1 MKKSILIL
9 LAILFVSCSND
20 KSSPEAHDDHAHGE
34 VANAAHHHD
43 EDILEI
49 DKKVFESMNIEFDT
63 LKRRN
68 MNDAVYATG
77 HLRLPPNNE
86 ATVTAMV
93 GANIKDI
100 KVIEGDKVTKGQT
113 VVVMYHPNLIELQT
127 NFTELASELDYLEKE
142 YERQK
147 KLFDIDANSGKS
159 FQKVK
164 SEYLSKKARYNG
176 EKKKLQLLNINVEN
190 VLKGEITENIAI
202 KSPISG
208 YVTNIAVR
216 NGQYI
221 NPNDEIISI
230 VNNDHIHADLMIFEK
245 DAMKVKKGQQV
256 RFSSEFMPNKEMN
269 AVIYSVGKIFEENPK
284 AVHIHAEIKDNK
296 EGLIPGIYIK
306 GTILID
312 SVKVYALP
320 ETALVRDG
328 KDFYAFVYEG
338 ADTDHVQLH
347 RVKVITGLIKD
358 GWIEVKSILSNEK
371 SLKIAQNQAYFLQA
385 EMDKGSVGHSH

>member
-1 MKKSILIL
+1 MKKLILIL

-20 KSSPEAHDDHAHGE
+20 KSRPDAHDDHAHGE
-34 VANAAHHHD
+34 VADAAHPQD

-63 LKRRN
+63 LKGRN
-68 MNDAVYATG
+68 LNEAVYATG

-100 KVIEGDKVTKGQT
+100 RVIEGDKVAKGQT
-113 VVVMYHPNLIELQT
+113 LVTMHHPNLIELQT
-127 NFTELASELDYLEKE
+127 NFIELASELEYLEIE

-147 KLFDIDANSGKS
+147 KLFEMDANSGKS

-164 SEYLSKKARYNG
+164 SEYLSKKARYTG
-176 EKKKLQLLNINVEN
+176 EKKKLQLLNISIEN
-190 VLKGEITENIAI
+190 VLKGEVTESIAI
-202 KSPISG
+202 RSPIPG
-208 YVTNIAVR
+208 YVTKVAVR
-216 NGQYI
+216 NGQFI
-221 NPNDEIISI
+221 NPNDEILSL

-256 RFSSEFMPNKEMN
+256 RFSSEFIPSKEMN
-269 AVIYSVGKIFEENPK
+269 AVIYSVGKVFEENPK

-312 SVKVYALP
+312 SSKVNALP

-338 ADTDHVQLH
+338 ADTDHVQL
-347 RVKVITGLIKD
+347 RKVKVITGLIKD
-358 GWIEVKSILSNEK
+358 GWVEVKSILSNEK
-371 SLKIAQNQAYFLQA
+371 LMKIAQTQAYFLQA

>member
-1 MKKSILIL
+1 MKKLILIL
-9 LAILFVSCSND
+9 LAIAFASCTNEQSKD
-20 KSSPEAHDDHAHGE
+20 PHADHAHDE
-34 VANAAHHHD
+34 VTDAAHPHD
-43 EDILEI
+43 DDVLEI
-49 DKKVFESMNIEFDT
+49 DKKVFESMNIKFDS
-63 LKRRN
+63 LIRRN
-68 MNDAVYATG
+68 LSEAVYATG

-93 GANIKDI
+93 GANIRDI
-100 KVIEGDKVTKGQT
+100 KVIEGDKVAKGQT
-113 VVVMYHPNLIELQT
+113 LVIMHHPNLVELQT
-127 NFTELASELDYLEKE
+127 NFIELASELEYLETE

-147 KLFDIDANSGKS
+147 KLFDLDANSGKS

-164 SEYLSKKARYNG
+164 SEYLSKSARYKG
-176 EKKKLQLLNINVEN
+176 EKKKLQMLGISTDN

-202 KSPISG
+202 ISPIPG
-208 YVTNIAVR
+208 FVTKVAVR

-221 NPNDEIISI
+221 NPNDEILSI

-245 DAMKVKKGQQV
+245 DAMKVKKGQKV
-256 RFSSEFMPNKEMN
+256 RFSTEYIPDRELN
-269 AVIYSVGKIFEENPK
+269 AEIYSVGKVFEENPK
-284 AVHIHAEIKDNK
+284 AVHIHAEINDNK

-312 SVKVYALP
+312 SSKVNALP
-320 ETALVRDG
+320 ESALVRDG

-338 ADTDHVQLH
+338 KDDDHVQLR

-358 GWIEVKSILSNEK
+358 GWVEVKSILSNEK
-371 SLKIAQNQAYFLQA
+371 VMKIAQTQAYFLQA

>member
-1 MKKSILIL
+1 MKKLILIL
-9 LAILFVSCSND
+9 LAIAFASCTNEQSKD
-20 KSSPEAHDDHAHGE
+20 PHADHAHDE
-34 VANAAHHHD
+34 VADAAHPHD
-43 EDILEI
+43 DDVLEI
-49 DKKVFESMNIEFDT
+49 DKKVFESMNIKFDS
-63 LKRRN
+63 LIRRN
-68 MNDAVYATG
+68 LSEAVYATG

-93 GANIKDI
+93 GANIRDI
-100 KVIEGDKVTKGQT
+100 KVIEGDKVAKGQT
-113 VVVMYHPNLIELQT
+113 LVIMHHPNLVELQT
-127 NFTELASELDYLEKE
+127 NFIELASELEYLETE

-147 KLFDIDANSGKS
+147 KLFDLDANSGKS

-164 SEYLSKKARYNG
+164 SEYLSKSARYKG
-176 EKKKLQLLNINVEN
+176 EKKKLQMLGISTDN

-202 KSPISG
+202 KSPIPG
-208 YVTNIAVR
+208 FVTKVAVR

-221 NPNDEIISI
+221 NPNDEILSI

-245 DAMKVKKGQQV
+245 DAMKVKKGQKV
-256 RFSSEFMPNKEMN
+256 RFSTEYIPDRELN
-269 AVIYSVGKIFEENPK
+269 AEIYSVGKVFEENPK

-312 SVKVYALP
+312 SSKVNTLP
-320 ETALVRDG
+320 ESALVRDG

-338 ADTDHVQLH
+338 KDDDHVQLR

-358 GWIEVKSILSNEK
+358 GWVEVKSILSNDK
-371 SLKIAQNQAYFLQA
+371 VMKIAQTQAYFLQA

>member
-1 MKKSILIL
+1 MKKLILIIM
-9 LAILFVSCSND
+9 AIAFVSCSND
-20 KSSPEAHDDHAHGE
+20 QSQDPHADHAQGE
-34 VANAAHHHD
+34 SADTAQPHD

-49 DKKVFESMNIEFDT
+49 DKKVFQSMNIEFDSV
-63 LKRRN
+63 KMRN
-68 MNDAVYATG
+68 LSEAVYATG

-100 KVIEGDKVTKGQT
+100 RVIEGDKVSKGQT
-113 VVVMYHPNLIELQT
+113 LVVMHHPNLIEIQT
-127 NFTELASELDYLEKE
+127 NFVELASELEYLEAE
-142 YERQK
+142 FARQQ
-147 KLFDIDANSGKS
+147 KLFDMDANSGKS

-176 EKKKLQLLNINVEN
+176 EKRKLQLLNISTDN
-190 VLKGEITENIAI
+190 VLKGEITENLSI

-221 NPNDEIISI
+221 SPNDEIVSI
-230 VNNDHIHADLMIFEK
+230 VNNDHLHADLMIFEK
-245 DAMKVKKGQQV
+245 DAMKVKKGQKV
-256 RFSSEFMPNKEMN
+256 RFSSQFIPNKEMN
-269 AVIYSVGKIFEENPK
+269 AVIYSVGKVFEENPK

-312 SVKVYALP
+312 SAQVNALP
-320 ETALVRDG
+320 ETAVVRDG
-328 KDFYAFVYEG
+328 KDFYAFVYVNQDEQ
-338 ADTDHVQLH
+338 HVELR

-358 GWIEVKSILSNEK
+358 GWVEVKSILSNEK
-371 SLKIAQNQAYFLQA
+371 VTRIAQTQAYFLQA
-385 EMDKGSVGHSH
+385 EMDKGSVGHEH

>member
-1 MKKSILIL
+1 MKKLILIL
-9 LAILFVSCSND
+9 LAIAFASCTNEQSKD
-20 KSSPEAHDDHAHGE
+20 PHDDHPHDE
-34 VANAAHHHD
+34 VANAAHPHD
-43 EDILEI
+43 DDVLEI
-49 DKKVFESMNIEFDT
+49 DKKVFESMNIKFDS
-63 LKRRN
+63 LIRRN
-68 MNDAVYATG
+68 LSEAVYATG

-93 GANIKDI
+93 GANIRDI
-100 KVIEGDKVTKGQT
+100 KVIEGDKVAKGQT
-113 VVVMYHPNLIELQT
+113 LVIMHHPNLVELQT
-127 NFTELASELDYLEKE
+127 NFIELASELEYLETE

-147 KLFDIDANSGKS
+147 KLFDLDANSGKS

-164 SEYLSKKARYNG
+164 SEYLSKSARYKG
-176 EKKKLQLLNINVEN
+176 EKKKLQMLGISTDN

-202 KSPISG
+202 KSPIPG
-208 YVTNIAVR
+208 FVTKVAVR

-221 NPNDEIISI
+221 NPNDEILSI

-245 DAMKVKKGQQV
+245 DAMKVKKGQKV
-256 RFSSEFMPNKEMN
+256 RFSTEYIPNRELN
-269 AVIYSVGKIFEENPK
+269 AEIYSVGKVFEENPK

-312 SVKVYALP
+312 SSKVNALP
-320 ETALVRDG
+320 ESALVRDG

-338 ADTDHVQLH
+338 KDDDHVQLR

-358 GWIEVKSILSNEK
+358 GWVEVKSILSNEK
-371 SLKIAQNQAYFLQA
+371 VMKIAQTQAYFLQA

>member
-1 MKKSILIL
+1 MKKLILIL
-9 LAILFVSCSND
+9 LAIAFASCTNEQSKD
-20 KSSPEAHDDHAHGE
+20 PHADHAHDE
-34 VANAAHHHD
+34 VADAAHPHD
-43 EDILEI
+43 DDVLEI
-49 DKKVFESMNIEFDT
+49 DKKVFESMNIKFDS
-63 LKRRN
+63 LIRRN
-68 MNDAVYATG
+68 LSEAVYATG

-93 GANIKDI
+93 GANIRDI
-100 KVIEGDKVTKGQT
+100 KVIEGDKVAKGQT
-113 VVVMYHPNLIELQT
+113 LVIMHHPNLVELQT
-127 NFTELASELDYLEKE
+127 NFIELASELEYLETE

-147 KLFDIDANSGKS
+147 KLFDLDANSGKS

-164 SEYLSKKARYNG
+164 SEYLSKSARYKG
-176 EKKKLQLLNINVEN
+176 EKKKLQMLGISTDN
-190 VLKGEITENIAI
+190 VLNGEITENIAI
-202 KSPISG
+202 KSPIPG
-208 YVTNIAVR
+208 FVTKVAVR

-221 NPNDEIISI
+221 NPNDEILSI

-245 DAMKVKKGQQV
+245 DAMKVKKGQKV
-256 RFSSEFMPNKEMN
+256 RFSTEYIPDRELN
-269 AVIYSVGKIFEENPK
+269 AEIYSVGKVFEENPK

-312 SVKVYALP
+312 SSKVNALP
-320 ETALVRDG
+320 ESALVRDG

-338 ADTDHVQLH
+338 KDDDHVQLR

-358 GWIEVKSILSNEK
+358 GWVEVKSILSNEK
-371 SLKIAQNQAYFLQA
+371 VMKIAQTQAYFLQA

>member
-1 MKKSILIL
+1 MKKLILIL
-9 LAILFVSCSND
+9 LALVFVSCSND
-20 KSSPEAHDDHAHGE
+20 QSKDPHSDHAHGE
-34 VANAAHHHD
+34 VEDPAHPHSD
-43 EDILEI
+43 DVLEI
-49 DKKVFESMNIEFDT
+49 DKKVFESMNIVLDS
-63 LKRRN
+63 LIKRN
-68 MNDAVYATG
+68 LSEAVYATG

-100 KVIEGDKVTKGQT
+100 RVIEGDKVAKGQT
-113 VVVMYHPNLIELQT
+113 LVTMHHPNLIELQT
-127 NFTELASELDYLEKE
+127 NFIELASELEYLETE

-147 KLFDIDANSGKS
+147 KLFEMDANSGKS

-164 SEYLSKKARYNG
+164 SEYMSKKARYNG
-176 EKKKLQLLNINVEN
+176 EKKKLQMLSISVEN
-190 VLKGEITENIAI
+190 VLNGEVSESIAI
-202 KSPISG
+202 KSPIPG
-208 YVTNIAVR
+208 YVTKVAVR
-216 NGQYI
+216 SGQYI
-221 NPNDEIISI
+221 NPNDEILSI

-245 DAMKVKKGQQV
+245 DAMKVRRGQKV
-256 RFSSEFMPNKEMN
+256 RFSTEFIPEKELN
-269 AVIYSVGKIFEENPK
+269 AVIYSVGKVLEETPK

-312 SVKVYALP
+312 SAKVNALP
-320 ETALVRDG
+320 ESALVRDG

-338 ADTDHVQLH
+338 TDEDHVQLR

-358 GWIEVKSILSNEK
+358 GWVEVKSILSNEK
-371 SLKIAQNQAYFLQA
+371 LMKIAQTQAYFLQA

>member
-1 MKKSILIL
+1 
-9 LAILFVSCSND
+9 LAIAFASCTNEQSKD
-20 KSSPEAHDDHAHGE
+20 PHADHAHDE
-34 VANAAHHHD
+34 VADAAHPHD
-43 EDILEI
+43 DDVLEI
-49 DKKVFESMNIEFDT
+49 DKKVFESMNIKFDS
-63 LKRRN
+63 LIRRN
-68 MNDAVYATG
+68 LSEAVYATG

-93 GANIKDI
+93 GANIRDI
-100 KVIEGDKVTKGQT
+100 KVIEGDKVAKGQT
-113 VVVMYHPNLIELQT
+113 LVIMHHPNLVELQT
-127 NFTELASELDYLEKE
+127 NFIELASELEYLETE

-147 KLFDIDANSGKS
+147 KLFDLDANSGKS

-164 SEYLSKKARYNG
+164 SEYLSKSARYKG
-176 EKKKLQLLNINVEN
+176 EKKKLQMLGISTDN

-202 KSPISG
+202 KSPIPG
-208 YVTNIAVR
+208 FVTKVAVR

-221 NPNDEIISI
+221 NPNDEILSI

-245 DAMKVKKGQQV
+245 DAMKVKKGQKV
-256 RFSSEFMPNKEMN
+256 RFSTEYIPDRELN
-269 AVIYSVGKIFEENPK
+269 AEIYSVGKVFEENPK

-312 SVKVYALP
+312 SSKVNTLP
-320 ETALVRDG
+320 ESALVRDG

-338 ADTDHVQLH
+338 KDDDHIQLR

-358 GWIEVKSILSNEK
+358 GWVEVKSILSNDK
-371 SLKIAQNQAYFLQA
+371 VMKIAQTQAYFLQA

>member
-1 MKKSILIL
+1 M
-9 LAILFVSCSND
+9 AIVFVSCSND
-20 KSSPEAHDDHAHGE
+20 QNQDPHTDHAHDE
-34 VANAAHHHD
+34 AAETAQPHD
-43 EDILEI
+43 EDVLEI
-49 DKKVFESMNIEFDT
+49 DKKVFQSMNIEFDSVQM
-63 LKRRN
+63 RN
-68 MNDAVYATG
+68 LSEAVYATG

-100 KVIEGDKVTKGQT
+100 RVIEGDKVSKGQT
-113 VVVMYHPNLIELQT
+113 LVVMHHPNLIEIQT
-127 NFTELASELDYLEKE
+127 NFVELASELEYLEAE
-142 YERQK
+142 FARQQ
-147 KLFDIDANSGKS
+147 KLFDMDANSGKS

-176 EKKKLQLLNINVEN
+176 EKRKLQLLNISTDN
-190 VLKGEITENIAI
+190 VLKGEITENLSI

-221 NPNDEIISI
+221 SPNDEIVSI

-245 DAMKVKKGQQV
+245 DAMKVKKGQKV
-256 RFSSEFMPNKEMN
+256 RFSSEFIPNKEMN
-269 AVIYSVGKIFEENPK
+269 AVIYSVGKVFEENPK

-312 SVKVYALP
+312 STKVNALP
-320 ETALVRDG
+320 ETAVVREG
-328 KDFYAFVYEG
+328 KDFYAFVYINQDEQ
-338 ADTDHVQLH
+338 HVELR

-358 GWIEVKSILSNEK
+358 GWVEVKSILSNEK
-371 SLKIAQNQAYFLQA
+371 VTRIAQTQAYFLQA
-385 EMDKGSVGHSH
+385 EMEKGSVGHSH

>member
-1 MKKSILIL
+1 MKKLILIL
-9 LAILFVSCSND
+9 LAIAFASCTNEQSKD
-20 KSSPEAHDDHAHGE
+20 PHADHAHDE
-34 VANAAHHHD
+34 VADAAHPHD
-43 EDILEI
+43 DDVLEI
-49 DKKVFESMNIEFDT
+49 DKKVFESMNIKFDS
-63 LKRRN
+63 LIRRN
-68 MNDAVYATG
+68 LSEAVYATG

-93 GANIKDI
+93 GANIRDI
-100 KVIEGDKVTKGQT
+100 KVIEGDKVAKGQT
-113 VVVMYHPNLIELQT
+113 LVIMHHPNLVELQT
-127 NFTELASELDYLEKE
+127 NFIELASELE
-142 YERQK
+142 YMETEFERQK
-147 KLFDIDANSGKS
+147 KLFDLDANSGKS

-164 SEYLSKKARYNG
+164 SEYLSKSARYKG
-176 EKKKLQLLNINVEN
+176 EKKKLQMLGISTDN

-202 KSPISG
+202 KSPIPG
-208 YVTNIAVR
+208 FVTKVAVR

-221 NPNDEIISI
+221 NPNDEILSI

-245 DAMKVKKGQQV
+245 DAMKVKKGQKV
-256 RFSSEFMPNKEMN
+256 RFSTEYIPDRELN
-269 AVIYSVGKIFEENPK
+269 AEIYSVGKVFEENPK

-312 SVKVYALP
+312 SSKVNALP
-320 ETALVRDG
+320 ESALVRDG

-338 ADTDHVQLH
+338 KDDEHVQLR

-358 GWIEVKSILSNEK
+358 GWVEVKSILSNEK
-371 SLKIAQNQAYFLQA
+371 VMKIAQTQAYFLQA

>member
-1 MKKSILIL
+1 MKKLILIL
-9 LAILFVSCSND
+9 LAIAFASCTNEQSKDPHANHSHEEVAD
-20 KSSPEAHDDHAHGE
+20 AAHPHDDD
-34 VANAAHHHD
+34 V
-43 EDILEI
+43 LEI
-49 DKKVFESMNIEFDT
+49 DKKVFESMNIKFDS
-63 LKRRN
+63 LIRRN
-68 MNDAVYATG
+68 LSEAVYATG

-93 GANIKDI
+93 GANIRDI
-100 KVIEGDKVTKGQT
+100 KVIEGDKVAKGQT
-113 VVVMYHPNLIELQT
+113 LVIMHHPNLVELQT
-127 NFTELASELDYLEKE
+127 NFIELASELEYLETE

-147 KLFDIDANSGKS
+147 KLFDLDANSGKS

-164 SEYLSKKARYNG
+164 SEYLSKSARYKG
-176 EKKKLQLLNINVEN
+176 EKKKLQMLGISADN

-202 KSPISG
+202 KSPIPG
-208 YVTNIAVR
+208 FVTKVAVR

-221 NPNDEIISI
+221 NPNDEILSI

-245 DAMKVKKGQQV
+245 DAMKVKKGQKV
-256 RFSSEFMPNKEMN
+256 RFSTEYIPDRELN
-269 AVIYSVGKIFEENPK
+269 AEIYSVGKVFEENPK

-312 SVKVYALP
+312 SSKVNALP
-320 ETALVRDG
+320 ESALVRDG

-338 ADTDHVQLH
+338 KDDDHVQLR

-358 GWIEVKSILSNEK
+358 GWVEVKSILSNDK
-371 SLKIAQNQAYFLQA
+371 VMKIAQTQAYFLQA

>member
-1 MKKSILIL
+1 MKKLILIL
-9 LAILFVSCSND
+9 LAIAFASCTNEQSKD
-20 KSSPEAHDDHAHGE
+20 PHADHAHEE
-34 VANAAHHHD
+34 VADAAHPHD
-43 EDILEI
+43 DDVLEI
-49 DKKVFESMNIEFDT
+49 DKKVFESLNIKFDS
-63 LKRRN
+63 LIRRN
-68 MNDAVYATG
+68 LSEAVYATG

-93 GANIKDI
+93 GANIRDI
-100 KVIEGDKVTKGQT
+100 KVIEGDKVAKGQT
-113 VVVMYHPNLIELQT
+113 LVIMHHPNLVELQT
-127 NFTELASELDYLEKE
+127 NFIELASELEYLETE
-142 YERQK
+142 FERQK
-147 KLFDIDANSGKS
+147 KLFDLDANSGKS

-164 SEYLSKKARYNG
+164 SEYLSKSARYKG
-176 EKKKLQLLNINVEN
+176 EKKKLQMLGISTDN

-202 KSPISG
+202 KSPIPG
-208 YVTNIAVR
+208 FVTKVAVR

-221 NPNDEIISI
+221 NPNDEILSI

-245 DAMKVKKGQQV
+245 DAMKVKKGQKV
-256 RFSSEFMPNKEMN
+256 RFSTEYIPDRELN
-269 AVIYSVGKIFEENPK
+269 AEIYSVGKVFEENPK

-312 SVKVYALP
+312 SSKVNALP
-320 ETALVRDG
+320 ESALVRDG

-338 ADTDHVQLH
+338 KDDDHVQLR

-358 GWIEVKSILSNEK
+358 GWVEVKSILSNEK
-371 SLKIAQNQAYFLQA
+371 VMKIAQTQAYFLQA

>member
-1 MKKSILIL
+1 MKKLILIL
-9 LAILFVSCSND
+9 LAIAFASCTNEQSKDPHANHAHEEVAD
-20 KSSPEAHDDHAHGE
+20 AAHPHDDD
-34 VANAAHHHD
+34 V
-43 EDILEI
+43 LEI
-49 DKKVFESMNIEFDT
+49 DKKVFESMNIKFDS
-63 LKRRN
+63 LIRRN
-68 MNDAVYATG
+68 LSEAVYATG

-93 GANIKDI
+93 GANIRDI
-100 KVIEGDKVTKGQT
+100 KVIEGDKVAKGQT
-113 VVVMYHPNLIELQT
+113 LVIMHHPNLVELQT
-127 NFTELASELDYLEKE
+127 NFIELASELEYLETE

-147 KLFDIDANSGKS
+147 KLFDLDANSGKS

-164 SEYLSKKARYNG
+164 SEYLSKSARYKG
-176 EKKKLQLLNINVEN
+176 EKKKLQMLGISTDN

-202 KSPISG
+202 KSPIPG
-208 YVTNIAVR
+208 FVTKVAVR

-221 NPNDEIISI
+221 NPNDEILSI

-245 DAMKVKKGQQV
+245 DAMKVKKGQKV
-256 RFSSEFMPNKEMN
+256 RFSTEYIPDRELN
-269 AVIYSVGKIFEENPK
+269 AEIYSVGKVFEENPK

-312 SVKVYALP
+312 SSKVNALP
-320 ETALVRDG
+320 ESALVRDG

-338 ADTDHVQLH
+338 KDDDHVQLR

-358 GWIEVKSILSNEK
+358 GWVEVKSILSNEK
-371 SLKIAQNQAYFLQA
+371 VMKIAQTQAYFLQA

>member
-1 MKKSILIL
+1 MKKLILIL
-9 LAILFVSCSND
+9 LAIAFASCTNEQSKD
-20 KSSPEAHDDHAHGE
+20 PHADHAHDE
-34 VANAAHHHD
+34 VADAAHPHD
-43 EDILEI
+43 DDVLEI
-49 DKKVFESMNIEFDT
+49 DKKVFESMNIKFDS
-63 LKRRN
+63 LIRRN
-68 MNDAVYATG
+68 LSEAVYATG

-93 GANIKDI
+93 GANIRDI
-100 KVIEGDKVTKGQT
+100 KVIEGDKVAKGQT
-113 VVVMYHPNLIELQT
+113 LVIMHHPNLVELQT
-127 NFTELASELDYLEKE
+127 NFIELASELEYLETE

-147 KLFDIDANSGKS
+147 KLFDLDANSGKS

-164 SEYLSKKARYNG
+164 SEYLSKSARYKG
-176 EKKKLQLLNINVEN
+176 EKKKLQMLGISTDN

-202 KSPISG
+202 KSPIPG
-208 YVTNIAVR
+208 FVTKVAVR

-221 NPNDEIISI
+221 NPNDEILSI

-245 DAMKVKKGQQV
+245 DAMKVKKGQKV
-256 RFSSEFMPNKEMN
+256 RFSTEYIPDRELN
-269 AVIYSVGKIFEENPK
+269 AEIYSVGKVFEENPK

-312 SVKVYALP
+312 SSKVNTLP
-320 ETALVRDG
+320 ESALVRDG

-338 ADTDHVQLH
+338 KDDDHIQLR

-358 GWIEVKSILSNEK
+358 GWVEVKSILSNDK
-371 SLKIAQNQAYFLQA
+371 VMKIAQTQAYFLQA

>member
-1 MKKSILIL
+1 MKKLILIL
-9 LAILFVSCSND
+9 LAIAFASCTNEQSKD
-20 KSSPEAHDDHAHGE
+20 PHADHAHDE
-34 VANAAHHHD
+34 VADAAHPHD
-43 EDILEI
+43 DDVLEI
-49 DKKVFESMNIEFDT
+49 DKKVFESMNIKFDS
-63 LKRRN
+63 LIRRN
-68 MNDAVYATG
+68 LSEAVYATG

-93 GANIKDI
+93 GANIRDI
-100 KVIEGDKVTKGQT
+100 KVIEGNKVAKGQT
-113 VVVMYHPNLIELQT
+113 LVIMHHPNLVELQT
-127 NFTELASELDYLEKE
+127 NFIELASELEYLETE

-147 KLFDIDANSGKS
+147 KLFDLDANSGKS

-164 SEYLSKKARYNG
+164 SEYLSKSARYKG
-176 EKKKLQLLNINVEN
+176 EKKKLQMLGISTDN
-190 VLKGEITENIAI
+190 VLNGEITENIAI
-202 KSPISG
+202 KSPIPG
-208 YVTNIAVR
+208 FVTKVAVR

-221 NPNDEIISI
+221 NPNDEILSI

-245 DAMKVKKGQQV
+245 DAMKVKKGQKV
-256 RFSSEFMPNKEMN
+256 RFSTEYIPDRELN
-269 AVIYSVGKIFEENPK
+269 AEIYSVGKVFEENPK

-312 SVKVYALP
+312 SSKVNALP
-320 ETALVRDG
+320 ESALVRDG

-338 ADTDHVQLH
+338 KDDDHVQLR

-358 GWIEVKSILSNEK
+358 GWVEVKSILSNEK
-371 SLKIAQNQAYFLQA
+371 VMKIAQTQAYFLQA

>member
-20 KSSPEAHDDHAHGE
+20 KSSPETHDDHSQGE
-34 VANAAHHHD
+34 VTNATNHHD

-127 NFTELASELDYLEKE
+127 NFIELASELDYLEKE
-142 YERQK
+142 YDRQK

-208 YVTNIAVR
+208 YVTNISVR

-269 AVIYSVGKIFEENPK
+269 AVIYSVGKVFEENPK

-312 SVKVYALP
+312 STKVYALP

-328 KDFYAFVYEG
+328 KDFYAFVYVSND
-338 ADTDHVQLH
+338 ADHVQLS

-358 GWIEVKSILSNEK
+358 GWVEVKSILSNEK

-385 EMDKGSVGHSH
+385 EMEKGSVGHSH

>member
-1 MKKSILIL
+1 MKKLILIL
-9 LAILFVSCSND
+9 LAITFASCTNEQSKD
-20 KSSPEAHDDHAHGE
+20 PHADHPHDEVADAAHPHDDD
-34 VANAAHHHD
+34 V
-43 EDILEI
+43 LEI
-49 DKKVFESMNIEFDT
+49 DKKVFESMNIKFDS
-63 LKRRN
+63 LIRRN
-68 MNDAVYATG
+68 LSEAVYATG

-93 GANIKDI
+93 GANIRDI
-100 KVIEGDKVTKGQT
+100 KVIEGDKVAKGQT
-113 VVVMYHPNLIELQT
+113 LVIMHHPNLVELQT
-127 NFTELASELDYLEKE
+127 NFIELASELEYLETE
-142 YERQK
+142 FERQK
-147 KLFDIDANSGKS
+147 KLFDLDANSGKS

-164 SEYLSKKARYNG
+164 SEYLSKSARYKG
-176 EKKKLQLLNINVEN
+176 EKKKLQMLGISTDN

-202 KSPISG
+202 KSPIPG
-208 YVTNIAVR
+208 FVTKVAVR

-221 NPNDEIISI
+221 NPNDEILSI

-245 DAMKVKKGQQV
+245 DAMKVKKGQKV
-256 RFSSEFMPNKEMN
+256 RFSTEYIPDRELN
-269 AVIYSVGKIFEENPK
+269 AEIYSVGKVFEENPK

-312 SVKVYALP
+312 SSKVNALP
-320 ETALVRDG
+320 ESALVRDG

-338 ADTDHVQLH
+338 KDDDHVQLR

-358 GWIEVKSILSNEK
+358 GWVEVKSILSNDK
-371 SLKIAQNQAYFLQA
+371 VMKIAQTQAYFLQA

>member
-1 MKKSILIL
+1 MKKLILIL
-9 LAILFVSCSND
+9 LAIAFASCTNEQSKD
-20 KSSPEAHDDHAHGE
+20 PHADHAHDE
-34 VANAAHHHD
+34 VADAAHPHD
-43 EDILEI
+43 DDVLEI
-49 DKKVFESMNIEFDT
+49 DKKVFESMNIKFDS
-63 LKRRN
+63 LIRRN
-68 MNDAVYATG
+68 LSEAVYATG

-93 GANIKDI
+93 GANIRDI
-100 KVIEGDKVTKGQT
+100 KVIEGDKVAKGQT
-113 VVVMYHPNLIELQT
+113 LVIMHHPNLVELQT
-127 NFTELASELDYLEKE
+127 NFIELASELEYLETE

-147 KLFDIDANSGKS
+147 KLFDLDANSGKS

-164 SEYLSKKARYNG
+164 SEYLSKSARYKG
-176 EKKKLQLLNINVEN
+176 EKKKLQMLGISTDN

-202 KSPISG
+202 KSPIPG
-208 YVTNIAVR
+208 FVTKVAVR

-221 NPNDEIISI
+221 NPNDEILSI

-245 DAMKVKKGQQV
+245 DAMKVKKGQKV
-256 RFSSEFMPNKEMN
+256 RFSTEYIPDRELN
-269 AVIYSVGKIFEENPK
+269 AEIYSVGKVFEENPK

-312 SVKVYALP
+312 SSKVNALP
-320 ETALVRDG
+320 ESALVRDG

-338 ADTDHVQLH
+338 KDDDHVQLR

-358 GWIEVKSILSNEK
+358 GWVEVKSILSNDK
-371 SLKIAQNQAYFLQA
+371 VMKIAQTQAYFLQA

>member
-1 MKKSILIL
+1 MKKLILIIM
-9 LAILFVSCSND
+9 AIVFVSCSND
-20 KSSPEAHDDHAHGE
+20 KSQDPHADHAQGE
-34 VANAAHHHD
+34 AANATQPHD

-49 DKKVFESMNIEFDT
+49 DKKVFQSMNIEFDSV
-63 LKRRN
+63 KMRN
-68 MNDAVYATG
+68 LSEAVYATG

-100 KVIEGDKVTKGQT
+100 RVIEGDKVSKGQT
-113 VVVMYHPNLIELQT
+113 LVVMHHPNLIEIQT
-127 NFTELASELDYLEKE
+127 NFVELASELEYLEAE
-142 YERQK
+142 FARQQ
-147 KLFDIDANSGKS
+147 KLFDMDANSGKS

-176 EKKKLQLLNINVEN
+176 EKRKLQLLNISTDN
-190 VLKGEITENIAI
+190 VLKGEITENLSI

-221 NPNDEIISI
+221 SPNDEIVSI

-245 DAMKVKKGQQV
+245 DAMKVKKGQKV
-256 RFSSEFMPNKEMN
+256 RFSSEFIPNKELN
-269 AVIYSVGKIFEENPK
+269 AVIYSVGKVFEENPK

-296 EGLIPGIYIK
+296 AGLIPGIYIK

-312 SVKVYALP
+312 SAKVNALP
-320 ETALVRDG
+320 ETAVVREG
-328 KDFYAFVYEG
+328 KDFYAFVYVNQDEQ
-338 ADTDHVQLH
+338 HVELR
-347 RVKVITGLIKD
+347 RVKVIIGLIKD
-358 GWIEVKSILSNEK
+358 GWVEVKSILSNEK
-371 SLKIAQNQAYFLQA
+371 VTRIAQTQAYFLQA
-385 EMDKGSVGHSH
+385 EMDKGSVGHQH

>member
-1 MKKSILIL
+1 MKKLILIL
-9 LAILFVSCSND
+9 LAIAFASCTNEQSKD
-20 KSSPEAHDDHAHGE
+20 PHADHAHDE
-34 VANAAHHHD
+34 VADAAHPHD
-43 EDILEI
+43 DDVLEI
-49 DKKVFESMNIEFDT
+49 DKKVFESMNIKFDS
-63 LKRRN
+63 LIRRN
-68 MNDAVYATG
+68 LSEAVYATG

-93 GANIKDI
+93 GANIRDI
-100 KVIEGDKVTKGQT
+100 KVIEGDKVAKGQT
-113 VVVMYHPNLIELQT
+113 LVIMHHPNLVELQT
-127 NFTELASELDYLEKE
+127 NFIELASELEYLETE

-147 KLFDIDANSGKS
+147 KLFDLDANSGKS

-164 SEYLSKKARYNG
+164 SEYLSKSARYKG
-176 EKKKLQLLNINVEN
+176 EKKKLQMLGISTDN

-202 KSPISG
+202 KSPIPG
-208 YVTNIAVR
+208 FVTKVAVR

-221 NPNDEIISI
+221 NPNDEILSI

-245 DAMKVKKGQQV
+245 DAMKVKKGQKV
-256 RFSSEFMPNKEMN
+256 RFSTEYIPDRELN
-269 AVIYSVGKIFEENPK
+269 AEIYSVGKVFEENPK

-312 SVKVYALP
+312 SSKVNALP
-320 ETALVRDG
+320 ESALVRDG

-338 ADTDHVQLH
+338 KDDDHVQLR

-358 GWIEVKSILSNEK
+358 GWVEVKSILSNEK
-371 SLKIAQNQAYFLQA
+371 VMKIAQTQAYFLQA